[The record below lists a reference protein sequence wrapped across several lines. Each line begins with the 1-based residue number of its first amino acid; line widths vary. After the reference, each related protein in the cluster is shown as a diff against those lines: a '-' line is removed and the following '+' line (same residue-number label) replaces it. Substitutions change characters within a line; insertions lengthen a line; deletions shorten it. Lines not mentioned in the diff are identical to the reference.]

1 MSTDTANPLW
11 GPVENL
17 RTLIASSATFQTLV
31 GVEGYPDPTASAKAH
46 IYVPAIETAAVVKA
60 ARPFALIGQG
70 DIFEM
75 TRTSATNFRPS
86 GSLIFLLEDDVA
98 AGDADDAEAAEKAFC
113 KTVGDIFT
121 DILTLSNDGA
131 YLAVTGIR
139 QLEGPLRADKKIRQN
154 EGDFYQAVY
163 SIEWGAW

>member
-1 MSTDTANPLW
+1 MSSDTENPLW

-17 RTLIASSATFQTLV
+17 RTLIASSTTFQTLV
-31 GVEGYPDPTASAKAH
+31 GEATAAAAKAH
-46 IYVPAIETAAVVKA
+46 IHVPAIETAAAVKA

-70 DIFEM
+70 ERFDLE
-75 TRTSATNFRPS
+75 RTSATNFRPS

-98 AGDADDAEAAEKAFC
+98 AGTAEAVEKAFC
-113 KTVGDIFT
+113 KTIGDIFT

-139 QLEGPLRADKKIRQN
+139 QIEGPMRADKKTRQA